1 MSIVIIGVCAF
12 NKFSPKRAVDVF
24 DSSFSGGSL
33 LSLKKQLV
41 VIIKCVFPSFYIRYV
56 EVERQ
61 VGTADCGLFAIAFA
75 LTLCLGSDPYMKQY
89 NQKLMRNHFEMCV
102 DNKQLLH
109 FPTLP
114 CSRRQRA
121 RKRIKCEKELRI
133 FLYMSATM
141 GQGRFF

>member
-1 MSIVIIGVCAF
+1 M
-12 NKFSPKRAVDVF
+12 F

-75 LTLCLGSDPYMKQY
+75 LTLCLGSDPHMI
-89 NQKLMRNHFEMCV
+89 H
-102 DNKQLLH
+102 
-109 FPTLP
+109 
-114 CSRRQRA
+114 SI
-121 RKRIKCEKELRI
+121 IKN
-133 FLYMSATM
+133 
-141 GQGRFF
+141 